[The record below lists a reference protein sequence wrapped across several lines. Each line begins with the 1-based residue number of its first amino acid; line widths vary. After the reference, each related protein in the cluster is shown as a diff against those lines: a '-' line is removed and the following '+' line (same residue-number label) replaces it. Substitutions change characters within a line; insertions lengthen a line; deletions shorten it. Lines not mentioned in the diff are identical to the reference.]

1 MTTHELALEPTPR
14 APGEARRWV
23 RDRLA
28 ALGRTE
34 LTEQAELLT
43 SEVVTNAVLHAGT
56 PIRLLL
62 RPDAG
67 GVRVDVQDGSTAQPV
82 RRHHSSLSAVGRG
95 LALLDE
101 LAGSWGWSPDGQG
114 KSVWFLVTPDSPD
127 RDGRNDARLES
138 ALGTTAGSP
147 SPGEGGQS
155 GLGRYAPP
163 GPSGRMVD
171 VRLLGVPV
179 QLLVAGQEHH
189 DALIREFRLI
199 ALGGGPAGADP
210 DFAMLVEELGVRYG
224 RTRGR
229 RDQEIE
235 DAVHSGVLQIDQAF
249 QVPVGGGTDLE
260 RLGVLLDRADH
271 YCRENQ
277 LLTLVRP
284 PLVRSFSDWYRT
296 QVLRQLAG
304 DPPTPWSGPLVLT

>member
-1 MTTHELALEPTPR
+1 
-14 APGEARRWV
+14 
-23 RDRLA
+23 
-28 ALGRTE
+28 
-34 LTEQAELLT
+34 
-43 SEVVTNAVLHAGT
+43 
-56 PIRLLL
+56 
-62 RPDAG
+62 
-67 GVRVDVQDGSTAQPV
+67 
-82 RRHHSSLSAVGRG
+82 
-95 LALLDE
+95 
-101 LAGSWGWSPDGQG
+101 
-114 KSVWFLVTPDSPD
+114 
-127 RDGRNDARLES
+127 
-138 ALGTTAGSP
+138 
-147 SPGEGGQS
+147 
-155 GLGRYAPP
+155 
-163 GPSGRMVD
+163 MVE

-235 DAVHSGVLQIDQAF
+235 DAVRAGVLQIDQAF

-260 RLGVLLDRADH
+260 HLGVLLDRADH